1 MKKMMFGRSHFKK
14 WMLGLLST
22 FLVAGSVACS
32 STSTNP
38 ASSDSSSKTTESS
51 VGTPKATNEQGSNDP
66 QAGGVLRLARHQDV
80 SSFDP
85 IVPTDNMS
93 IWTILNL
100 YDQLVRLNADGSD
113 IEPGLATDWSISDDG
128 KSYTFNLRPGVK
140 FHNGM
145 PVTAQD
151 VKFSLERAKSD
162 ESNWN
167 WMYTAFDSVEV
178 KSNSQVVIHLNTP
191 YIPLLSTLALFSS
204 SIVPEQIVKE
214 NGKDYLTNNPV
225 GSGPF
230 MLDNWQRGQKVVL
243 KKNPEYW
250 QAGKPYLDG
259 VEFLQVPEDTAKI
272 FKLQAKELDIASNV
286 PFNTLEQLKTDPAL
300 EVIVAPFARVDMIPI
315 NTTKEPFN
323 DVKIRQAMNYA
334 VNKKDIIQAV
344 LMGQGEPAASYLPK
358 VMYFNDQLKGYPY
371 DLEKAKQLM
380 SESSRPNGFKT
391 TLTINAGNEINSQV
405 AVIVKEQ
412 LKEIGIDI
420 EIQQLEPGVVDELL
434 ASMKYDL
441 ITTYYSSDIIDPD
454 EITMFGAVSTGGT
467 NAYYTGYKNPRLDE
481 LAMQAQGENDA
492 DKRKEMYM
500 EMQKMFSEDAPH
512 VFLFHVPSSY
522 VTQKNVQG
530 FTLSPMGSYRLEEV
544 WLKP

>member
-1 MKKMMFGRSHFKK
+1 MMFGRSHFKK